1 MKKLVLS
8 LSLVLAFSS
17 ATAAFA
23 AIPQNIR
30 IGTDPTYAPFES
42 KNSQG
47 ELVGFDI
54 DLAKELCKRINTQCT
69 FVENPLDALIPS
81 LKAKKIDAIM
91 SSLSI
96 TEKRQQEIAFTDKLY
111 AADSRLVV
119 AKNSDIQ
126 PTVESLKG
134 KRVGVLQGTTQVTFG
149 NEHWAPKGIEIVSYL
164 GQDNIYSDLTAGRID
179 AAFQDEVAASE
190 GFLKQPVGK
199 DYKFGGPSVKDE
211 KLFGV
216 GTGMGLR
223 KEDNELREA
232 LNKAFA
238 EMRADGTY
246 EKLAKKYFD
255 FDVYGG

>member
-1 MKKLVLS
+1 M
-8 LSLVLAFSS
+8 
-17 ATAAFA
+17 
-23 AIPQNIR
+23 
-30 IGTDPTYAPFES
+30 
-42 KNSQG
+42 
-47 ELVGFDI
+47 
-54 DLAKELCKRINTQCT
+54 
-69 FVENPLDALIPS
+69 
-81 LKAKKIDAIM
+81 
-91 SSLSI
+91 
-96 TEKRQQEIAFTDKLY
+96 
-111 AADSRLVV
+111 V

-134 KRVGVLQGTTQVTFG
+134 KRVGVLQGTTQETFG
-149 NEHWAPKGIEIVSYL
+149 NEHWAPKGIEIVSYQ
-164 GQDNIYSDLTAGRID
+164 GQDNIYSDLTAGRSD

>member
-1 MKKLVLS
+1 
-8 LSLVLAFSS
+8 
-17 ATAAFA
+17 
-23 AIPQNIR
+23 
-30 IGTDPTYAPFES
+30 
-42 KNSQG
+42 
-47 ELVGFDI
+47 
-54 DLAKELCKRINTQCT
+54 
-69 FVENPLDALIPS
+69 LIPS

-126 PTVESLKG
+126 PTVASLKG
-134 KRVGVLQGTTQVTFG
+134 KRVGVLQGTTQETFG
-149 NEHWAPKGIEIVSYL
+149 NEHWAPKGIEIVSYQ

-199 DYKFGGPSVKDE
+199 DYKFGGPAVKDE